1 MIPSAVP
8 GSAQRSPVVASAVP
22 ERFMGNCIFIIVG
35 GVVQTVVSNI
45 WVFLV
50 GRLIAGLASG
60 TATATIGSYVH
71 ELSLPHMRN
80 TLGLG
85 LQIFTTI
92 GILFPAIAFFFDNT
106 SSGWRYLAAFP
117 VVLGAGRTEE
127 AEQVTARLYGV
138 TLGPLVWV
146 MTADIFPDSI
156 RASASSL
163 CIGINWPCN
172 LIVGVS
178 HPYISDALL
187 VSGLQV
193 LLRVRERYLVSLSTT
208 RCLVDPE
215 PG

>member
-1 MIPSAVP
+1 MMIPSAVP

-35 GVVQTVVSNI
+35 GIVQTVVSNI

-117 VVLGAGRTEE
+117 VGRTEE
-127 AEQVTARLYGV
+127 AEQVIARLYGV